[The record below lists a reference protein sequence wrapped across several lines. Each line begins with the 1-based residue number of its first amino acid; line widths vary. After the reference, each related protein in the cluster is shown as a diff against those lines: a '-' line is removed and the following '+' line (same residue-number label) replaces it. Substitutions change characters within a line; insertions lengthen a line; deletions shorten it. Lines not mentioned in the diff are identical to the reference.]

1 MPTWRNWNG
10 EQRCA
15 PAELLRP
22 GSEDEVATAVT
33 RAAAAGRVV
42 RVAGAGHSFTDAVL
56 TDGTLLDI
64 SRMNAV
70 LDADPQTGLVRA
82 QAGITIKA
90 LSEELAQR
98 GLALENLGD
107 INVQSIAGA
116 TATGTHGTG
125 AALRNISASI
135 AAARLVLADGST
147 LECSEADDAD
157 AWRAARV
164 SIGALGVVTELT
176 LRCMPLFTLR
186 GVDAPQ
192 PLDDVLARLDE
203 LAGATRHFE
212 FFVFPHT
219 RVALTRTNEL
229 HDGPPRPQHHA
240 RRWLEETV
248 VENAALGAVCRVGR
262 RMPRAIPRLNRL
274 ITRAVSTRERIDRSD
289 RIFSSR
295 RLVRFVE
302 MEYALPREAAADAI
316 PRVLA
321 AAERHPVNFP
331 IEVRFVAGD
340 DALLSPAGGR
350 DTVYIAVHV
359 YRGMAWEPYFHDVE
373 AIANEHGGRPHWGK
387 RHFQTAATLAP
398 RYPGWE
404 RFQEVRNRLD
414 PERRFANAY
423 VERVLGP

>member
-15 PAELLRP
+15 PAALLRP
-22 GSEDEVATAVT
+22 GSEDEVAAAVT
-33 RAAAAGRVV
+33 RAAAAGHVV
-42 RVAGAGHSFTDAVL
+42 RVAGAGHSFTGAVL
-56 TDGTLLDI
+56 TDGTLLDLG
-64 SRMNAV
+64 RMDAV
-70 LDADPQTGLVRA
+70 LDADAQTGLVRV

-90 LSEELAQR
+90 LSEQLAHR

-135 AAARLVLADGST
+135 TAARLVLADGSA
-147 LECSEADDAD
+147 LDCSEADDAD

-164 SIGALGVVTELT
+164 SVGALGVVTELT
-176 LRCMPLFTLR
+176 LQCMPLFTLR

-192 PLDDVLARLDE
+192 PLDDVFARLDE

-212 FFVFPHT
+212 FFAFPHT

-229 HDGPPRPQHHA
+229 HDGPPQPQHHA

-248 VENAALGAVCRVGR
+248 IENAALGAVCRIGR
-262 RMPRAIPRLNRL
+262 RVPRAIPRLNRL
-274 ITRAVSTRERIDRSD
+274 IAGAVSTRERIDRSD

-302 MEYALPREAAADAI
+302 MEYALPRAAAADAI
-316 PRVLA
+316 PRILA

-359 YRGMAWEPYFHDVE
+359 YRGMQWEPYFKEVE
-373 AIANEHGGRPHWGK
+373 AIADEHGGRPHWGK
-387 RHFQTAATLAP
+387 QHFQSADTLAP
-398 RYPGWE
+398 RYPEWD
-404 RFQEVRNRLD
+404 RFQAVRDRLD
-414 PERRFANAY
+414 PDRRFANAY

>member
-147 LECSEADDAD
+147 LDCSEANDAD

-176 LRCMPLFTLR
+176 LRCMPLYTLR

-331 IEVRFVAGD
+331 MEVRFVAGD

-373 AIANEHGGRPHWGK
+373 AIANAHGGRPHWGK
-387 RHFQTAATLAP
+387 RHFQSSATLAP

-423 VERVLGP
+423 VERMLGP